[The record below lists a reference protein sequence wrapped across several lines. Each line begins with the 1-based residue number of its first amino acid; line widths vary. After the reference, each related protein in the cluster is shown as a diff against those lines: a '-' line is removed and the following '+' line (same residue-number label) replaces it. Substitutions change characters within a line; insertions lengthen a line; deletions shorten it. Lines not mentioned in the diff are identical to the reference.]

1 MNATTM
7 DKEQFT
13 EYAHARGMM
22 TPSELV
28 CFARFI
34 EAERRLDSMPSLAS
48 IQQAVHGS
56 RQTLD

>member
-1 MNATTM
+1 MRRPM
-7 DKEQFT
+7 DQEQFT

-28 CFARFI
+28 RFARFI